1 MSPKE
6 PSSKVRNRLLKMMS
20 AADKALLQPNLE
32 PVPLE
37 RHKSLE
43 AANKKIE
50 NVYFPDAGIIS
61 VVASSP
67 KSTREVEIGIIGCE
81 GVSGVPVILGTDRS
95 PHQTFV
101 QVAGSG
107 HRLPAAALRAAM
119 EKSAT
124 LQPLLLKYAQAFMIQ
139 AAHTAIANGRGTIE
153 ERLARWLLMAQD
165 RIERDELPLTHE
177 FLAMMLAV
185 RRPGVTEALHALT
198 QRGLMRHERGI
209 ITIVDREGLVE
220 CANGLYGVPEAE
232 YNRLLGGGGGPDHG
246 QSR

>member
-1 MSPKE
+1 M
-6 PSSKVRNRLLKMMS
+6 LS
-20 AADKALLQPNLE
+20 ASDMALLQPNLE
-32 PVPLE
+32 PVSLE
-37 RHKSLE
+37 RHKSIE

-50 NVYFPDAGIIS
+50 GVCFPDSGIIS
-61 VVASSP
+61 VVASSR
-67 KSTREVEIGIIGCE
+67 KGSREVEIGIIGCE
-81 GVSGVPVILGTDRS
+81 GMTGVPVILGTDRS

-107 HRLPAAALRAAM
+107 HRLPAAALREAM
-119 EKSAT
+119 EKSDT

-165 RIERDELPLTHE
+165 RLDGDDLPLTHE

-198 QRGLMRHERGI
+198 QRGLMRHERGV
-209 ITIVDREGLVE
+209 ITVVDREGLVE

-232 YNRLLGGGGGPDHG
+232 YKRLLQQNHSG
-246 QSR
+246 